1 MRNLRKN
8 FGISSL
14 FLALS
19 SLSVTNAASAQ
30 ETFTAEYFSQT
41 IYAGEIRA
49 AGVNTAILS
58 DIDLIRGNQV
68 NETILESSDN
78 LDRAPLQIFNGMLEY
93 DLVNFKPVFTS
104 GESIVA
110 LYFKDGSWL
119 DNVYA
124 IQDRFTIYGVT
135 TSLFLIDQQALRS
148 ANKTMNDIQ
157 EVTVNQND
165 DHQLNYSE
173 FGFTQ
178 PNSKIPTPQPDPEPP
193 IHEENN
199 LNLIVG
205 SEGRDNLKGTDGDDL
220 INGKGGSRDVLTGN
234 AGFDHFVFGAE
245 ANNNKQD
252 RDVIVDF
259 EPSNDSLVLE
269 YGATIK
275 SVRFKN
281 GSTIIR
287 LNGNDADNIR
297 LRGVQL
303 TASKIDTIYVDG
315 SYR

>member
-1 MRNLRKN
+1 MRNLKKN
-8 FGISSL
+8 LGISSL
-14 FLALS
+14 LLALS
-19 SLSVTNAASAQ
+19 SLSVINAASAQ
-30 ETFTAEYFSQT
+30 EMYKAEYFSQT
-41 IYAGEIRA
+41 VYAGEIRA

-58 DIDLIRGNQV
+58 DIDLIRGNQQ
-68 NETILESSDN
+68 NEIILESSEN

-124 IQDRFTIYGVT
+124 IQDRFTIYGVS

-157 EVTVNQND
+157 EVTVNQNT

-178 PNSKIPTPQPDPEPP
+178 LNSNIPTPQPDPESP
-193 IHEENN
+193 IHDENN
-199 LNLIVG
+199 PNLIVG

-234 AGFDHFVFGAE
+234 AGFDLFVFGAE

-259 EPSNDSLVLE
+259 EPSNDALVLE
-269 YGATIK
+269 HGATIK
-275 SVRFKN
+275 SVRNKN

-303 TASKIDTIYVDG
+303 TASQIDTIYIDG
-315 SYR
+315 SYQ